1 MIISKKIDFK
11 KILLSSKLNKNSG
24 LNKTNLNKSV
34 QSKYKNIMV
43 KNCNNNN

>member
-11 KILLSSKLNKNSG
+11 NILHSSKLNKNSG

-34 QSKYKNIMV
+34 QSRYKNIMV